1 MEALM
6 NTSTLIAVGAVLTV
20 VVIAQSYLLWRLTRS
35 LGGVQ
40 KLDEKLG
47 HFGDALSL
55 LTETTES
62 GFKAVATELDR
73 TSARPQDGP
82 AKAAI
87 KKAMPGPS
95 AAARISAAARRGR
108 TVPEIAAAEE
118 LSEGEVRLRLHMAKQ
133 AQVNA
138 STAKATTAS
147 TVTTATATATKT
159 ASAARRTRVIATK
172 SNGMATKTNVIASK
186 ANEMATKTNAIAAK
200 QEQANGSVRA

>member
-1 MEALM
+1 MEAMM
-6 NTSTLIAVGAVLTV
+6 NTSTLIGVGAVLTV
-20 VVIAQSYLLWRLTRS
+20 ALLGQSWLLWRLTRS

-47 HFGDALSL
+47 HYGDALSL

-62 GFKAVATELDR
+62 GFKAVAAELDR
-73 TSARPQDGP
+73 TAARPNDGP

-95 AAARISAAARRGR
+95 TAARISAAARRGR

-133 AQVNA
+133 TQAN
-138 STAKATTAS
+138 TAATKAA
-147 TVTTATATATKT
+147 AATKT
-159 ASAARRTRVIATK
+159 TTVTATRRTTRTNAVASKVNDSAPKSSVIAAKT
-172 SNGMATKTNVIASK
+172 SVIATKTNVIA
-186 ANEMATKTNAIAAK
+186 AK
-200 QEQANGSVRA
+200 QEQTNGTVRA

>member
-1 MEALM
+1 MEAMM

-20 VVIAQSYLLWRLTRS
+20 VVIGQSYLLWRLTRS

-47 HFGDALSL
+47 HFGDAMSL

-62 GFKAVATELDR
+62 GFKAVAAELDR
-73 TSARPQDGP
+73 ATARPNDGP

-87 KKAMPGPS
+87 KKAMPRT
-95 AAARISAAARRGR
+95 ATAARISAAARRGR

-133 AQVNA
+133 AQANA
-138 STAKATTAS
+138 ASPKPSTTNSTT
-147 TVTTATATATKT
+147 TKT
-159 ASAARRTRVIATK
+159 PAAAVRRARTNVIATK
-172 SNGMATKTNVIASK
+172 
-186 ANEMATKTNAIAAK
+186 
-200 QEQANGSVRA
+200 QEQHNGSVRA

>member
-1 MEALM
+1 MESLM

-20 VVIAQSYLLWRLTRS
+20 VLVAQSFLLVRLTRS

-47 HFGDALSL
+47 HYGDALSL

-62 GFKAVATELDR
+62 GFKAVAAELDR
-73 TSARPQDGP
+73 TTARPNDGP

-87 KKAMPGPS
+87 KKAMPAPS
-95 AAARISAAARRGR
+95 TAARISAAARRGR

-133 AQVNA
+133 TQANA
-138 STAKATTAS
+138 AAS
-147 TVTTATATATKT
+147 KATATKT
-159 ASAARRTRVIATK
+159 ATPVARRTRTGAVASRANEIV
-172 SNGMATKTNVIASK
+172 TKTNVIASK
-186 ANEMATKTNAIAAK
+186 TNGIAAK
-200 QEQANGSVRA
+200 QEQTNGTVRA

>member
-1 MEALM
+1 MEAMM
-6 NTSTLIAVGAVLTV
+6 NTSTLIGVGAVLTV
-20 VVIAQSYLLWRLTRS
+20 VVIGQSYLLWRLTRS

-62 GFKAVATELDR
+62 GFKAVAAELDR
-73 TSARPQDGP
+73 TAARPNDGP

-87 KKAMPGPS
+87 KKAMPAPS
-95 AAARISAAARRGR
+95 TAARISAAARRGR

-133 AQVNA
+133 TQAGAAA
-138 STAKATTAS
+138 SKVAAPKTT
-147 TVTTATATATKT
+147 TVV
-159 ASAARRTRVIATK
+159 RRTR
-172 SNGMATKTNVIASK
+172 TNAVASK
-186 ANEMATKTNAIAAK
+186 ANESAAKPNVIATKPSAIVPKTNVIAAK
-200 QEQANGSVRA
+200 QEQTNGTVRA

>member
-1 MEALM
+1 MEAMM
-6 NTSTLIAVGAVLTV
+6 NTSTLIGVGAVLTV
-20 VVIAQSYLLWRLTRS
+20 VVIGQSYLLWRLTRS

-62 GFKAVATELDR
+62 GFKAVAAELDR
-73 TSARPQDGP
+73 SAARPNDGP

-87 KKAMPGPS
+87 KKAMPAPS
-95 AAARISAAARRGR
+95 TAARISAAARRGR

-133 AQVNA
+133 AQ
-138 STAKATTAS
+138 TTAAAS
-147 TVTTATATATKT
+147 KTTSPKT
-159 ASAARRTRVIATK
+159 TTAARRTRTTATAAK
-172 SNGMATKTNVIASK
+172 AHEMAAKTNV
-186 ANEMATKTNAIAAK
+186 IAAK
-200 QEQANGSVRA
+200 QEQTNGTVRA

>member
-1 MEALM
+1 
-6 NTSTLIAVGAVLTV
+6 LIAVGAVLTV
-20 VVIAQSYLLWRLTRS
+20 VVVAQSFLLWRLTRS

-62 GFKAVATELDR
+62 GFKAVAAELDR
-73 TSARPQDGP
+73 ASARPNDGP

-95 AAARISAAARRGR
+95 TAARISAAARRGR

-133 AQVNA
+133 AQTNA
-138 STAKATTAS
+138 AASKAP
-147 TVTTATATATKT
+147 TATAAATAATAAKT
-159 ASAARRTRVIATK
+159 STVARRTRVIAK
-172 SNGMATKTNVIASK
+172 ANEIAPKTNVIA
-186 ANEMATKTNAIAAK
+186 AKTNAIVSK
-200 QEQANGSVRA
+200 QEQTNGAVRA

>member
-6 NTSTLIAVGAVLTV
+6 NTSTVIGVGAVLTV
-20 VVIAQSYLLWRLTRS
+20 VVIGQSYLLWRLTRS

-62 GFKAVATELDR
+62 GFKAVAAELDR
-73 TSARPQDGP
+73 ASARPNDGP

-87 KKAMPGPS
+87 KKAMPGTS
-95 AAARISAAARRGR
+95 TAARISAAARRGR

-118 LSEGEVRLRLHMAKQ
+118 LSEGEVRLRLHMSKQ

-138 STAKATTAS
+138 AASKTAAAPKATA
-147 TVTTATATATKT
+147 V
-159 ASAARRTRVIATK
+159 AAPRRTRTSATAAKTHDMAAKANVI
-172 SNGMATKTNVIASK
+172 ATKTNVIA
-186 ANEMATKTNAIAAK
+186 AK
-200 QEQANGSVRA
+200 QEQTNGTVRA

>member
-1 MEALM
+1 MESMM
-6 NTSTLIAVGAVLTV
+6 NTSTLIGVGAVLTV
-20 VVIAQSYLLWRLTRS
+20 VVIAQCYLLWRLARS

-62 GFKAVATELDR
+62 GFKAVAAELDR
-73 TSARPQDGP
+73 ATARPNDGP

-87 KKAMPGPS
+87 KKAMPGTS
-95 AAARISAAARRGR
+95 TAARISAAARRGR

-133 AQVNA
+133 SQANSSA
-138 STAKATTAS
+138 ATKATP
-147 TVTTATATATKT
+147 ATATKT
-159 ASAARRTRVIATK
+159 ASSAARRTRTSVIATK
-172 SNGMATKTNVIASK
+172 TNVMGTKTNVIA
-186 ANEMATKTNAIAAK
+186 AK
-200 QEQANGSVRA
+200 QEQTNGSVRA

>member
-6 NTSTLIAVGAVLTV
+6 NTSTLIGVGAVLTV
-20 VVIAQSYLLWRLTRS
+20 VVIGQSYLLWRLTRS

-62 GFKAVATELDR
+62 GFKAVAAELDR
-73 TSARPQDGP
+73 AAARPNDGP

-87 KKAMPGPS
+87 KKAMPAPS
-95 AAARISAAARRGR
+95 TAARISAAARRGR

-133 AQVNA
+133 AQVTAAA
-138 STAKATTAS
+138 SK
-147 TVTTATATATKT
+147 ATATATKT
-159 ASAARRTRVIATK
+159 TTATRRTRTTTAAAAK
-172 SNGMATKTNVIASK
+172 AHDMAAKTNVIA
-186 ANEMATKTNAIAAK
+186 AKTNVIAAK
-200 QEQANGSVRA
+200 QEQTNGTVRA